1 VAPAYSLIADYFPS
15 HQRARAL
22 SVFSFGIPIGS
33 ALGIVAGGLLASLID
48 WRVAFFAVGLA
59 GLLFAPVFR
68 AIVREPERGHYDPA
82 GAKVEPAALGH
93 VMRTLIGKKSFWLL
107 CCGAACSSMMGYG
120 LFFWLPSFL
129 IRSYGITLIEAS
141 LFYGAILLVGGIAGI
156 WLGGALADRFGRAK
170 KSAYA
175 LVPAIAFAATVPFFV
190 GGVLSPTLWLTG
202 ILLLLPTAL
211 GLAWLGPILSAIQHV
226 VPPSMRATASAV
238 FLFVNNLIGIGLGT
252 TLVGAISDGL
262 AALYGDDS
270 LRYAIVCGSAFYV
283 IAAVLFFIAAPRIEA
298 DWEGG

>member
-1 VAPAYSLIADYFPS
+1 
-15 HQRARAL
+15 
-22 SVFSFGIPIGS
+22 VFSFGIPIGS

-226 VPPSMRATASAV
+226 VPPSMRATASA
-238 FLFVNNLIGIGLGT
+238 
-252 TLVGAISDGL
+252 AS
-262 AALYGDDS
+262 
-270 LRYAIVCGSAFYV
+270 
-283 IAAVLFFIAAPRIEA
+283 APRWSAPSPTASPRCTATTRCATPSSAARRSTSSPRCCSSSPRRGSKPTGRAAEHA
-298 DWEGG
+298 TCACPPPPARAYLNVCLVTFDGSK